1 MTILAN
7 LTITGI
13 TLVFGLLAVLCAIA
27 VLLRAC
33 RKSRE
38 RKRADQLAQRIAEQE
53 ALYAQRRRERELEDA
68 RLDPLELRFS
78 NPPAYEALR
87 YSRPEFLSKDG
98 ICYSCLI
105 MDGPGYSTRNAN
117 DLLPLAALLRS
128 PLVEKSSLLRVI
140 FHASSTSANLDWAQ
154 DGDGNHVPVWTNP
167 ARVYRNLR
175 PGTFGEDILYQ
186 PRCVVR
192 RSPTGYV
199 AELFDHTPLY
209 PDDLATV
216 TINHEALQGIQDE
229 VGQWYR
235 DRYRQIRPGLTQQLL
250 PLLNTPDEHFTE
262 TVTDALL
269 CLFTQHTSAEN
280 AAILLRAAP
289 RWSGTLGEILEA
301 SRRRHANELET
312 YLALADGWAG
322 SKRELAQAVRE
333 LA

>member
-7 LTITGI
+7 LTIIRITTG
-13 TLVFGLLAVLCAIA
+13 FGLLAILCTLA
-27 VLLRAC
+27 VLLRA
-33 RKSRE
+33 RHKGRE
-38 RKRADQLAQRIAEQE
+38 RKRADELAQRVAERK
-53 ALYAQRRRERELEDA
+53 ALYEQRRREKELEDA
-68 RLDPLELRFS
+68 RLDPLGLRFS
-78 NPPAYEALR
+78 NPLAYDALR

-105 MDGPGYSTRNAN
+105 KDGPGYSTRNAN

-128 PLVEKSSLLRVI
+128 PLVGKSSLLRVI
-140 FHASSTSANLDWAQ
+140 FHASSTPADLDWTQ
-154 DGDGNHVPVWTNP
+154 DGNGNHVPVWTNP

-209 PDDLATV
+209 PDDLVTV

-235 DRYRQIRPGLTQQLL
+235 DRYRQIRPGITPHLL
-250 PLLNTPDEHFTE
+250 ALLNAPDEHFAE

-289 RWSGTLGEILEA
+289 RWTGTLGEILEA
-301 SRRRHANELET
+301 SRRRHADELET